1 MGDGDDAF
9 EKILMDNISLIL
21 RNNRGIIGICLD
33 ARMSMAGLTYR
44 RISMIKL
51 LGSNND
57 LRTEDGVITKTGY
70 HVAIVSVIFGLVCF
84 LVGRTIFGKQ
94 KYDR

>member
-1 MGDGDDAF
+1 
-9 EKILMDNISLIL
+9 
-21 RNNRGIIGICLD
+21 
-33 ARMSMAGLTYR
+33 
-44 RISMIKL
+44 MIKL